1 MEQNS
6 NKKDVKERD
15 SKESPHTNEIV
26 QIKEVDC
33 KVKKAE
39 DCAMQHIKAFH
50 EQALRGK
57 AADYG
62 EPCMNCPYTNECD
75 YDWNSI
81 MLPLMERSQIK
92 ISMVH

>member
-1 MEQNS
+1 MEENS
-6 NKKDVKERD
+6 NKKYVKERG
-15 SKESPHTNEIV
+15 SNKSP
-26 QIKEVDC
+26 QIKEVDF

-50 EQALRGK
+50 EQALRGE

-62 EPCMNCPYTNECD
+62 EPCMNCPYANKCD

-92 ISMVH
+92 ISLVH